1 MNLKTGVSRKQSMP
15 DFPKNELSLI
25 RSRTCGYHGVR
36 NVSFSENLACFV
48 FLKHSLFETLLLMII
63 YRPKKPETSYL
74 RLQILEKIHMKGA
87 LLLYF

>member
-15 DFPKNELSLI
+15 DFPKNEHSLI
-25 RSRTCGYHGVR
+25 RTRTCGYHGVR

-63 YRPKKPETSYL
+63 YRPKKPETSY
-74 RLQILEKIHMKGA
+74 
-87 LLLYF
+87 